1 MQFRPSRVVTVTTQQ
16 ELDSAFG
23 SADELIVEG
32 DDALLSYAAN
42 KASGDPGST
51 VAVETGAAVVSVAA
65 SQAQLGRRRWL
76 LPLAAI
82 FVLVVVL
89 AGAGFY
95 FLVPRPDAAA
105 PSAAETSVDAG
116 GSADLSSTA
125 PDVGQ
130 PAMTGA
136 EGPSEWAP
144 LMWPAVSIVAILALF
159 LIARQAIAGG
169 RNVEISWKVSEKVS
183 GRVVITKVRT
193 PARRQRAAA

>member
-1 MQFRPSRVVTVTTQQ
+1 MQFRPSRVVTVTTQE

-51 VAVETGAAVVSVAA
+51 VAVETGAAAVSVAA
-65 SQAQLGRRRWL
+65 SQAQPWRRRWL
-76 LPLAAI
+76 LPLAA
-82 FVLVVVL
+82 VLVLIVAL
-89 AGAGFY
+89 LGAGVY
-95 FLVPRPDAAA
+95 FFVPFPEAAA
-105 PSAAETSVDAG
+105 PPTHHHEAG
-116 GSADLSSTA
+116 HPGLPSFPDL
-125 PDVGQ
+125 G
-130 PAMTGA
+130 PAQETGA

-193 PARRQRAAA
+193 PARRQRAAT